1 MFAAEL
7 HTRTVPQRLG
17 VAEGAVVVQGYSQG
31 TRLVFTQTVLVE
43 ARHALR
49 LTLKTIARVTTGV
62 HLIADRVAEL
72 IARIVS
78 ADVLEGR
85 GWVERG
91 LSHHLLAEPALV
103 KLLLDVPLLA
113 VVTQMVRGSFALS
126 AEVIMAVETSN
137 PEFTE
142 MYLCRFW
149 EFFTIRHFY
158 ISIDFTWAHIHVT
171 AALGAFDQWRLQF
184 FKYFFIFSELED
196 IIIE

>member
-1 MFAAEL
+1 VEAVRVKDVFAAEL
-7 HTRTVPQRLG
+7 HTRTVPQRLR
-17 VAEGAVVVQGYSQG
+17 VAEGTVVVQGYSQG
-31 TRLVFTQTVLVE
+31 ARLVFTQTVLVE

-49 LTLKTIARVTTGV
+49 LTLKTIARVPTGV
-62 HLIADRVAEL
+62 HLIADCVAEL
-72 IARIVS
+72 IACIVS

-113 VVTQMVRGSFALS
+113 VVTQMVRSSFTLS

-137 PEFTE
+137 SEFTE
-142 MYLCRFW
+142 MKLCRLR

-158 ISIDFTWAHIHVT
+158 ISIDFTWAHIHIT
-171 AALGAFDQWRLQF
+171 AALGAFDQ
-184 FKYFFIFSELED
+184 
-196 IIIE
+196 